1 MIENFGGLLNFIVFL
16 ALTFG
21 WALYGYQMSIGTK
34 PFFDKFNISHSG
46 VIIAGFVGS
55 FALSAVIMHVL
66 LIFRGPEGA
75 WFLFAYF
82 IVQAAIAALLSYR
95 TVTAKVAIDEG
106 VKYTAE
112 PIVAPIVFGLAYGFL
127 LFNMSEILYA

>member
-34 PFFDKFNISHSG
+34 QFFDKFNISHTG

-55 FALSAVIMHVL
+55 FALSAMIMHVL

-95 TVTAKVAIDEG
+95 TITAKVAIDEG

-127 LFNMSEILYA
+127 LFNMSAILYA

>member
-1 MIENFGGLLNFIVFL
+1 MVENFGGLINLLVFL

-21 WALYGYQMSIGTK
+21 WAIYGYQMSVGTK
-34 PFFDKFNISHSG
+34 QFFDKFNISHTG

-55 FALSAVIMHVL
+55 FALSAVIMHL
-66 LIFRGPEGA
+66 LLFLRGPEGA

-82 IVQAAIAALLSYR
+82 IVQAAIATLLSYR

-106 VKYTAE
+106 VQYTAE
-112 PIVAPIVFGLAYGFL
+112 PIVAPIIFGVAYGFL
-127 LFNMSEILYA
+127 LFNMRAILYA